1 MAKQFSMA
9 ELEPLI
15 REVLSNGST
24 FTLMPRGTSMLPLI
38 REGQDSVSLSPLP
51 DEITPGDVVLYKR
64 DKGQFVLHR
73 VMKVKNG
80 LFTICGDNQVV
91 FEKGIMQG
99 HIIASVTALIR
110 DGEEIVFSENEK
122 YKTYTKKILKE
133 KKRKNIIYLVKLL
146 IKKVLKKL
154 HIIKKSRV

>member
-1 MAKQFSMA
+1 MSKQFSMA

-24 FTLMPRGTSMLPLI
+24 FTMMPKGTSMLPLI
-38 REGQDSVSLSPLP
+38 REGQDSVILSPLP
-51 DEITPGDVVLYKR
+51 DEINPGNVVLYKR
-64 DKGQFVLHR
+64 DNGQFVLHR

-80 LFTICGDNQVV
+80 FFTMCGDNQVV
-91 FEKGIMQG
+91 FEKGIMQ
-99 HIIASVTALIR
+99 HHMIASVTGLIR

-133 KKRKNIIYLVKLL
+133 KKRKNIIYLIKHLL
-146 IKKVLKKL
+146 KKVLKKL
-154 HIIKKSRV
+154 LIIR